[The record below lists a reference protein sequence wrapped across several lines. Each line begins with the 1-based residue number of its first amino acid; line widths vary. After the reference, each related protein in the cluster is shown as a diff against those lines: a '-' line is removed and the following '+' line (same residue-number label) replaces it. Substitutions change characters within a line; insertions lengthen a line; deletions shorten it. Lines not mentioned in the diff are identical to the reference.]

1 MKMLI
6 PSVNDSKSLSVTL
19 STILFLAL
27 AVDLEFD
34 VSFLSDVFSTDSSSL
49 SSKSLLILV
58 LRFFKTGLLG
68 A

>member
-6 PSVNDSKSLSVTL
+6 PSVNDSISLSVTL